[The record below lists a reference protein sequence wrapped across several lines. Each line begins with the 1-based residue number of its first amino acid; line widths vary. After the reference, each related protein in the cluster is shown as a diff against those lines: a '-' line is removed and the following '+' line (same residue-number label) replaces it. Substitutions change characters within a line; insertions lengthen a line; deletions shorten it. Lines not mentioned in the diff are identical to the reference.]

1 MRKLGWL
8 GVLAAVVAL
17 SIYSSAPVSGQQQQA
32 QASSPQTLPRPYGTP
47 PPMVITAFGGKPVT
61 YKAPRTPWGDPDLQ
75 GVWSSDDMEGVPIG
89 IQQGGG
95 RGRGGPGAPAAAPA
109 PQAAA
114 APAGPPPLYRTDE
127 ELEARRK
134 QVSTQANNRDATATS
149 TFRNDYA
156 RRAFPQTRLVVDPPD
171 GRVPNVLPGARIMPR
186 GTNGVGPLDSW
197 LDFPLYERCITRGI
211 GGSVLRVIYG
221 NGNQIV
227 QAPGIVAFSYEM
239 LPDTRIFRIDG
250 KTHVNQKIG
259 MYLGDSIA
267 RWEGEELVVE
277 TTNLTDQT
285 AFGVNGLGTQHSKA
299 MKITERFRRVA
310 DDVVQYQATWD
321 DPLTY
326 VTPFTVSF
334 PLTPLDGGVLL
345 PYECHSGNKAIE
357 MSLAAERDEDR
368 TMAEAAAKGIKRER
382 RAINQAGGVQGGGAG
397 RGAAAGPAGGRGGR
411 GGAADTG
418 AEAEK

>member
-1 MRKLGWL
+1 MRKLGV
-8 GVLAAVVAL
+8 GILATAIAL
-17 SIYSSAPVSGQQQQA
+17 SIYAGTPVAGEQQQQQQP
-32 QASSPQTLPRPYGTP
+32 QAMPRQYGTP
-47 PPMVITAFGGKPVT
+47 PPLVITAFGGKPLT

-75 GVWSSDDMEGVPIG
+75 GVWSSDDMEGVG
-89 IQQGGG
+89 IAAGGG
-95 RGRGGPGAPAAAPA
+95 RGRGAAGAPPA
-109 PQAAA
+109 AAA
-114 APAGPPPLYRTDE
+114 APAGPPAMYLTDE
-127 ELEARRK
+127 QLEARRK
-134 QVSTQANNRDATATS
+134 QVAGSADNRDRTSTS

-156 RRAFPQTRLVVDPPD
+156 RRAFPQTRLLVDPAD
-171 GRVPNVLPGARIMPR
+171 GRMPTVLPSARTMPR
-186 GTNGVGPLDSW
+186 GTNGTGPLDSW

-221 NGNQIV
+221 NGNRIV
-227 QAPGIVAFSYEM
+227 QGPGVVAFSYEM
-239 LPDTRIFRIDG
+239 LPDTRIFQIDDRP
-250 KTHVNQKIG
+250 HVNQKIG
-259 MYLGDSIA
+259 MYLGDSRA

-285 AFGVNGLGTQHSKA
+285 AFGINGLGTQHSKA

-310 DDVVQYQATWD
+310 DDIIQYQATWD

-326 VTPFTVSF
+326 TAPFTVSF

-357 MSLAAERDEDR
+357 MSLAAEREEDR

-382 RAINQAGGVQGGGAG
+382 RPINQNAGGGG
-397 RGAAAGPAGGRGGR
+397 RGAAGRGGR
-411 GGAADTG
+411 GAADTG

>member
-1 MRKLGWL
+1 MRKLAWL
-8 GVLAAVVAL
+8 GIFTATVAL
-17 SIYSSAPVSGQQQQA
+17 SIYASTVSGQQPQA
-32 QASSPQTLPRPYGTP
+32 LPRPYGTP

-89 IQQGGG
+89 INQGGG
-95 RGRGGPGAPAAAPA
+95 RGRGGPGAA
-109 PQAAA
+109 PQATA

-127 ELEARRK
+127 EMEARRK
-134 QVSTQANNRDATATS
+134 QVAAQANTRDATATS

-171 GRVPNVLPGARIMPR
+171 GRVPNVLPGARTMPR
-186 GTNGVGPLDSW
+186 GTNGVGPIDSW
-197 LDFPLYERCITRGI
+197 RDFPLYERCITRGI
-211 GGSVLRVIYG
+211 GGSILRVIYG
-221 NGNQIV
+221 NGNRIV
-227 QAPGIVAFSYEM
+227 QGPGVVAFSYEM
-239 LPDTRIFRIDG
+239 LPDTRIFHTDNRP
-250 KTHVNQKIG
+250 HVNQKIG
-259 MYLGDSIA
+259 MYLGNSTS

-285 AFGVNGLGTQHSKA
+285 AFGVNGLGTQHSTA

-310 DDVVQYQATWD
+310 DDIIQYQATWD

-326 VTPFTVSF
+326 STPFTVSF

-345 PYECHSGNKAIE
+345 PYDCHEGNKAIE
-357 MSLAAERDEDR
+357 MTLGAERDEDR
-368 TMAEAAAKGIKRER
+368 AMAEAAAKGIKRER
-382 RAINQAGGVQGGGAG
+382 RPINQGGIQGGG
-397 RGAAAGPAGGRGGR
+397 RAGGRGGR

-418 AEAEK
+418 EIAEK